1 MIKSIIGVAGLSAA
15 ATGLALTAG
24 CSDMGAP
31 RVAPPPP
38 PPLAAARCA
47 DLDFPV
53 YFQDGSDQ
61 LTPAARQ
68 VLAAAVTRVRGCTLR
83 AGEIVGLAAAGP
95 AIPADELSQ
104 RRAVRVAEALA
115 AAGVP
120 GPALQIKAAGDAGAV
135 GPSGHAA
142 PMRHAA
148 QVFLHFA
155 RS

>member
-1 MIKSIIGVAGLSAA
+1 MINRIFAVAGTSAA
-15 ATGLALTAG
+15 ATGLILIAG
-24 CSDMGAP
+24 CSGMGSARP
-31 RVAPPPP
+31 APPAA
-38 PPLAAARCA
+38 PLAAARCA

-68 VLAAAVTRVRGCTLR
+68 VLAAAVMRVRGCTLQS
-83 AGEIVGLAAAGP
+83 GEIVGLAAAGP
-95 AIPADELSQ
+95 AAPADQLSQ

-115 AAGVP
+115 ASGVP

-135 GPSGHAA
+135 GPTGHAA

-148 QVFLHFA
+148 QVFLHFT
-155 RS
+155 RG